1 MVVKKVHFLYH
12 AFPLKIFY
20 IHRHKGNF
28 PLLIRPTLYVH
39 SNLCRNRKWLVQMH
53 FWEWKSII
61 TVNRL
66 VIRGRT
72 WGKITFCVF
81 FLFAFVKIYHAMGVC
96 VFAFNDL
103 FPKRWNEL
111 NNLDMLKIW
120 LFYNQIFLLS
130 PCHLYFL
137 LKKIWWMLKLKKVKK
152 NWKQKSNPD
161 TTTF

>member
-72 WGKITFCVF
+72 WGKITSCVF
-81 FLFAFVKIYHAMGVC
+81 FLFVFVKIYNAMGLY
-96 VFAFNDL
+96 VFAFDDL
-103 FPKRWNEL
+103 FPKRWIEL
-111 NNLDMLKIW
+111 NNLDMLKIYH
-120 LFYNQIFLLS
+120 LFLIRIFY
-130 PCHLYFL
+130 CHHAICIFY
-137 LKKIWWMLKLKKVKK
+137 KKKLVVQMFRL
-152 NWKQKSNPD
+152 N
-161 TTTF
+161 FF

>member
-1 MVVKKVHFLYH
+1 MWYTRCQNKADLTIILQIIFHLITGCIFLLCHIKNLSIQNMLIQCSVVWKKSLFWAKYIMVVKKVHFLYH

-72 WGKITFCVF
+72 WGKITSCVF
-81 FLFAFVKIYHAMGVC
+81 SFSFL
-96 VFAFNDL
+96 
-103 FPKRWNEL
+103 
-111 NNLDMLKIW
+111 
-120 LFYNQIFLLS
+120 
-130 PCHLYFL
+130 
-137 LKKIWWMLKLKKVKK
+137 
-152 NWKQKSNPD
+152 
-161 TTTF
+161 